1 MQRPGPPRHYRPELD
16 VLRFFAFFMV
26 FLSHVVPG
34 DEAFFAQLHIPP
46 GVVSLIIGMAAGG
59 AFGVDLFFALSSFL
73 ITTLLLRERNAMET
87 SSEPKRW
94 SCILRSQQ
102 PAAP

>member
-1 MQRPGPPRHYRPELD
+1 MQRPDTAGGYYRPELD

-34 DEAFFAQLHIPP
+34 DEAFFGQLHVPRAAAD
-46 GVVSLIIGMAAGG
+46 LIIGMAAGG

-73 ITTLLLRERNAMET
+73 ITTLLLREH
-87 SSEPKRW
+87 SECGAIDVPSFYVRR
-94 SCILRSQQ
+94 ILRIW
-102 PAAP
+102 PL